1 MLIKI
6 NIKDGETADK
16 ILKKFK
22 RKVEQSSIL
31 KDVKKKEF
39 FIKPST
45 KKKLKARAA
54 YARNRKKKFLNSN
67 FLLK

>member
-6 NIKDGETADK
+6 NIKDGEAADK

-31 KDVKKKEF
+31 KDIKKREF
-39 FIKPST
+39 FVKPSV
-45 KKKLKARAA
+45 KKKLKARIA
-54 YARNRKKKFLNSN
+54 YARNRKKKFLDPN
-67 FLLK
+67 FF